1 VFAGNASEILNN
13 DDLITQN
20 LGVFHA
26 H

>member
-1 VFAGNASEILNN
+1 VFAGNASELSNN
-13 DDLITQN
+13 ETLIAQN